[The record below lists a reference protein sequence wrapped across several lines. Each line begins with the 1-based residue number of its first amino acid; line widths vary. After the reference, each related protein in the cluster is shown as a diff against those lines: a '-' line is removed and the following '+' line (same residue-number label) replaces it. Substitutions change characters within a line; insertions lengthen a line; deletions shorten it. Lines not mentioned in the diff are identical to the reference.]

1 MPPLATRAAHAGAN
15 HVLDFGAL
23 DEALLE
29 RLAQEH
35 AVQELQ
41 QLVAHAQ
48 ICYFYNV
55 VNEAHGCVKASRV
68 GALPP
73 RAHLVHAPL
82 AALY

>member
-1 MPPLATRAAHAGAN
+1 M
-15 HVLDFGAL
+15 LDFGAL

-55 VNEAHGCVKASRV
+55 VNEAHGCVEASRV